1 MTELYNSAERAVDYV
16 LEHIGGD
23 IRLGMPLG
31 LGKPNRFANALYQ
44 RACADSTIRLSIYTA
59 LSLGRPGTGSEMEK
73 RFLKPFIERIYGDY
87 EELDY
92 LQASRRGTLP
102 ENITVSEFFVQPA
115 SILNNTLAQQ
125 HYISSNYT
133 HAARDLNARGVN
145 VVAQMVAPADADHV
159 SLSCNPEITLDL
171 LPLLLQRREQGDA
184 ILMIGQLHH
193 DLPAMGNDAC
203 VSRDQ
208 FDLLI
213 DDPAAQTTLFSTP
226 NMPVAEQDHFIGLNA
241 SALVRD
247 GGLIQIGIGALGDA
261 LAHHVLRRQ
270 QHNAAWQDLFDASGV
285 GEQAQQLIESEGG
298 RQIFQQG
305 LYGCSEMITASLF
318 ALLDA
323 GIICRRVYDHTAL
336 QTLINSGEIAAPF
349 SLDSVDA
356 LCAAGVITP
365 VMTQPMLNL
374 LHHCGVLAQP
384 LNVQG
389 DSLLDSDGNLL
400 RNDLNDADSRAAL
413 ATRLGQQWRGGTLL
427 HGGFFLGP
435 QAFYQRLR
443 ELSPA
448 QHDAINMTRISY
460 VNHLYGDELQ
470 KRAQRQHA
478 RFFNSA
484 FTMTLLGAGVAD
496 QLEDGRVL
504 SGVGGQYNFV
514 AQAHELDGARS
525 VLMLRSWRERSG
537 QAASNIVWSYG
548 HQTIPRHLRDIVV
561 TEYGIADLRGKN
573 DSEIVAALLAI
584 SDARFQP
591 DLLASAVAAGKISAD
606 YRIPEVQRGNTPERL
621 QRIAAAAP
629 GDSFPRFP
637 MGCDFD
643 QTEQAL
649 LAALGWLKQR
659 LSDKA
664 YLALGR
670 QALSDESDRQRRFT
684 DHLKRMQLDAPGSLR
699 ERLSRRLLLV
709 ALAETATE

>member
-1 MTELYNSAERAVDYV
+1 MTELLHSAERAVDYV

-23 IRLGMPLG
+23 IRLGLPLG

-44 RACADSTIRLSIYTA
+44 RACADSSIQLSIYTA
-59 LSLGRPGTGSEMEK
+59 LSLGRPVAGSDMEQ
-73 RFLKPFIERIYGDY
+73 RFLKPFVERIYGDY

-92 LQASRRGTLP
+92 LLALRRGTLP

-115 SILNNTLAQQ
+115 SILNNANAQQ

-145 VVAQMVAPADADHV
+145 VVAQMVAPVDAAHV

-171 LPLLLQRREQGDA
+171 LPRLLSRREQGDA

-193 DLPAMGNDAC
+193 DLPAMRNDAC
-203 VSRDQ
+203 VRRDQ

-213 DDPAAQTTLFSTP
+213 DDPAAQTRLFSTP

-247 GGLIQIGIGALGDA
+247 GGLLQIGIGALGDA
-261 LAHHVLRRQ
+261 LVHQVLRRE
-270 QHNAAWQDLFDASGV
+270 QHNAAWQDLLDASGV
-285 GEQAQQLIESEGG
+285 GEQSAALINSDGG
-298 RQIFQQG
+298 RHAFEQG

-323 GIICRRVYDHTAL
+323 GIIRRRVYADVRL
-336 QTLINSGEIAAPF
+336 QTLINSGELQPPF
-349 SLDSVDA
+349 SIASLDA
-356 LCAAGVITP
+356 LCEAGVIAVTLTP
-365 VMTQPMLNL
+365 NMLAL
-374 LHHCGVLAQP
+374 LHHCGVLDEAVTAQTDC
-384 LNVQG
+384 LHTV
-389 DSLLDSDGNLL
+389 DGTVL
-400 RNDLNDADSRAAL
+400 RNDLNDAETRAAL
-413 ATRLGQQWRGGTLL
+413 TARLGQHWRGGTLL

-443 ELSPA
+443 ELPA
-448 QHDAINMTRISY
+448 TLHDAINMTRISY
-460 VNHLYGDELQ
+460 VNHLYGDEAL
-470 KRAQRQHA
+470 KRAQRGHA
-478 RFFNSA
+478 RFFNTA

-514 AQAHELDGARS
+514 AQAHELEGARS
-525 VLMLRSWRERSG
+525 ILMLRSWRERG
-537 QAASNIVWSYG
+537 GEAASNIVWSYG

-573 DSEIVAALLAI
+573 DSEIIAALLAI
-584 SDARFQP
+584 SDSRFQAG
-591 DLLASAVAAGKISAD
+591 LLQRAVAAGKIAAD
-606 YRIPEVQRGNTPERL
+606 YRLPEAQRGNTPQRL
-621 QRIAAAAP
+621 RQIAGSTAAGA
-629 GDSFPRFP
+629 FPRFP

-643 QTEQAL
+643 ATEQAL
-649 LAALGWLKQR
+649 LAALGWLKER
-659 LSDKA
+659 LSGKA

-670 QALSDESDRQRRFT
+670 QVLADEAHRAQRFAA
-684 DHLKRMQLDAPGSLR
+684 HLQRMQLDAPGSLR
-699 ERLSRRLLLV
+699 ERLYRRLLLL
-709 ALAETATE
+709 ALAETQPD